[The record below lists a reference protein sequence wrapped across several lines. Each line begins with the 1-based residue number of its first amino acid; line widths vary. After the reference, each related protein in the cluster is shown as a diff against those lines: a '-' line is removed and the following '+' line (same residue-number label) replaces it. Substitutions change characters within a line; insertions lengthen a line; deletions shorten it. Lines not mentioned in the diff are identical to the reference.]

1 MEPWALVLV
10 QFPKSSVAGRRHS
23 TSLRLF
29 PHLKNKAS
37 PQISH
42 FLPYTQKSP
51 LPLKGRRGQ
60 QLPGLCIWMDLL
72 LSSLLQSSLQW
83 HIISSLCYLDFL
95 LIWNDLSLKLKVLWW
110 LCYRRMED
118 KNIKVNKEWT
128 IRAPVYDF
136 IVPSTSKSEK
146 KKNEEKQQGKTT
158 HLLRSMKM
166 QKLIYK

>member
-1 MEPWALVLV
+1 MEPWALVQV
-10 QFPKSSVAGRRHS
+10 QFPKSSVAGRRYS
-23 TSLRLF
+23 TSLRLL

-51 LPLKGRRGQ
+51 LPLKGLRGQ
-60 QLPGLCIWMDLL
+60 QLPGLCIWRDLL

-110 LCYRRMED
+110 LRYHRMKD

-146 KKNEEKQQGKTT
+146 KWGKATRENNTFIKEHENAKT
-158 HLLRSMKM
+158 HL
-166 QKLIYK
+166 